1 LNQQKRT
8 ICRMT
13 DDDENELHRLCDMLK
28 EVHDGLDEG
37 SPLREA
43 VTKAGLG
50 LSLAFMN
57 GQRWK
62 MEELAA
68 GLGRPLDEGSRQRQ
82 ELRRLG
88 IDPDGE

>member
-1 LNQQKRT
+1 
-8 ICRMT
+8 MT
-13 DDDENELHRLCDMLK
+13 KHDETELHRLCDMLK
-28 EVHDGLDEG
+28 VVHDGLDEG

-68 GLGRPLDEGSRQRQ
+68 GLGRPLDEAQRQ
-82 ELRRLG
+82 ELRALG

>member
-1 LNQQKRT
+1 
-8 ICRMT
+8 MT
-13 DDDENELHRLCDMLK
+13 ENDESELHRLCDMLK
-28 EVHDGLDEG
+28 VVHDGLKVG

-43 VTKAGLG
+43 LTKAGLG

-68 GLGRPLDEGSRQRQ
+68 GLGRPLDEGQRQ
-82 ELRRLG
+82 ELRKLG

>member
-1 LNQQKRT
+1 
-8 ICRMT
+8 MT
-13 DDDENELHRLCDMLK
+13 EDDESELHRLCDMLK
-28 EVHDGLDEG
+28 VVHDGLDEG

-43 VTKAGLG
+43 LTKAGLG

-68 GLGRPLDEGSRQRQ
+68 GLGRPLDEGQRQ